1 MCLKVKISLPK
12 ERVWSA
18 TARICSRLLHFSKV
32 RQLNSR
38 MNLER
43 YDRDPDVAEV
53 SDDDYI

>member
-32 RQLNSR
+32 RLLNLR
-38 MNLER
+38 ILER